1 MWQHVDVPEQQP
13 AQVAHRAQVCP
24 TQPVSK
30 LQPITHTMGAVM
42 SLQKK
47 MYLSLGVSSTN
58 VITIQFVEQSTRIQN
73 KTSTLSN
80 ILQFFFFFL

>member
-1 MWQHVDVPEQQP
+1 
-13 AQVAHRAQVCP
+13 
-24 TQPVSK
+24 
-30 LQPITHTMGAVM
+30 MGAVM

-47 MYLSLGVSSTN
+47 TYLSLGVSSTN

-80 ILQFFFFFL
+80 ILQFFFFFCSPWN

>member
-1 MWQHVDVPEQQP
+1 
-13 AQVAHRAQVCP
+13 
-24 TQPVSK
+24 
-30 LQPITHTMGAVM
+30 MGAFM

-47 MYLSLGVSSTN
+47 TYLSLGVSSTN

-80 ILQFFFFFL
+80 ILQFFFFLVAPGIENQFLAFKTKINPPNPLH

>member
-1 MWQHVDVPEQQP
+1 
-13 AQVAHRAQVCP
+13 
-24 TQPVSK
+24 
-30 LQPITHTMGAVM
+30 MGAVM

-47 MYLSLGVSSTN
+47 TYLSLGVSSTN

-80 ILQFFFFFL
+80 ILHFFFFLVAPGIENQFLAFKTKINPPNPLH

>member
-1 MWQHVDVPEQQP
+1 
-13 AQVAHRAQVCP
+13 
-24 TQPVSK
+24 
-30 LQPITHTMGAVM
+30 MGAVM

-47 MYLSLGVSSTN
+47 TYLSLGVSSTN

-80 ILQFFFFFL
+80 ILQFFFFLVAPGIENQFLAFKTKINPPNPLH

>member
-1 MWQHVDVPEQQP
+1 
-13 AQVAHRAQVCP
+13 
-24 TQPVSK
+24 
-30 LQPITHTMGAVM
+30 MGAVM

-47 MYLSLGVSSTN
+47 TYLSLGVSSTN

-80 ILQFFFFFL
+80 ILQFFFFFVAPGIENQFLAFKTKINPPNPLH